1 MMFKKG
7 YASPELNLKLSS
19 DVLLAS
25 GDGFGSDVWDNST
38 EGEIIL

>member
-1 MMFKKG
+1 MFKKD
-7 YASPELNLKLSS
+7 YECPDLNLKLVS

-25 GDGFGSDVWDNST
+25 GDGFGSDIWDNST